1 MMEGLWLVI
10 TQLIALMQDQV
21 QQLRSKGIKATSV
34 HSGMTRREIDIT
46 LDNCV
51 YGDEKFL
58 YLSPERLQTEIFRER
73 VKKMEVCLVAVDEA
87 HCISQWGY
95 DFRPPYLQ
103 IAELRELLPGVPF
116 IALTASATR
125 QVKDDIIQKLNF
137 KAPSV
142 FQKSFARD
150 TISFVVRKTENKEKQ
165 LLEVLR
171 KVRGSSI
178 VYVRSRKATKDLALW
193 LTKQKLPATFY
204 HAGLDHQQR
213 NVRQVEW
220 QEDRARVMVATNAF
234 GMGINKVNVRTVVHM
249 DLPENPES
257 YYQEAGRAGRDG
269 HRSYAVVIFHEADIG
284 VLRSKVAQSHP
295 GLDLLKQVYQAL
307 ANYFQLAIG
316 SGQHESYDFDLEGF
330 CKRFALKSS
339 TAFPALKKLEEEGL
353 IQLSDSFYRPSK
365 VHFSIDKK
373 RVYEFQVGNAKYD
386 PFIKTLLRLY
396 GGELFSTFL
405 PVSESQIAQVTQS
418 KEKEVKDVLLKLSKL
433 HLLNYEPASESP
445 QLTFVLPRQDAAHLP
460 VDNAKMEERRKLS
473 F

>member
-1 MMEGLWLVI
+1 MPTPEQLLKKYWGHSAFRFPQGEIIASVLQGKDTFALLPTGGGKSVCFQVPTLMMEGLCLVI
-10 TQLIALMQDQV
+10 TPLIALMQDQV
-21 QQLRSKGIKATSV
+21 QQLKSKGIKATSV

-204 HAGLDHQQR
+204 HAGLDYQQR

-220 QEDRARVMVATNAF
+220 QEDRARVMV
-234 GMGINKVNVRTVVHM
+234 
-249 DLPENPES
+249 
-257 YYQEAGRAGRDG
+257 
-269 HRSYAVVIFHEADIG
+269 
-284 VLRSKVAQSHP
+284 
-295 GLDLLKQVYQAL
+295 
-307 ANYFQLAIG
+307 G
-316 SGQHESYDFDLEGF
+316 ST
-330 CKRFALKSS
+330 R
-339 TAFPALKKLEEEGL
+339 
-353 IQLSDSFYRPSK
+353 
-365 VHFSIDKK
+365 
-373 RVYEFQVGNAKYD
+373 
-386 PFIKTLLRLY
+386 
-396 GGELFSTFL
+396 
-405 PVSESQIAQVTQS
+405 
-418 KEKEVKDVLLKLSKL
+418 
-433 HLLNYEPASESP
+433 
-445 QLTFVLPRQDAAHLP
+445 
-460 VDNAKMEERRKLS
+460 
-473 F
+473 